1 MWCDNSYLGGRVLIM
16 VGSRGTLVVLF
27 QWRVRYVPIQASS
40 LSSWNSPHE
49 YHTYHEYKYLNTGKH
64 QHPKSSNAK
73 KRIWSHWQH
82 HGTSAP
88 QPDKASPRFDIRF
101 PPRPSRNSMWICD
114 IWANI
119 VQICKCAKNT
129 EKHLWHLLKQQTPF
143 RSYPVARQFT
153 SPSVLAISVLKHLQ
167 SHHFYCWCKP
177 HIHPYPSW
185 PQEWK
190 QHSTSYKKFR
200 FYPQFLWI
208 PC

>member
-1 MWCDNSYLGGRVLIM
+1 M
-16 VGSRGTLVVLF
+16 VGSRWALVVVF
-27 QWRVRYVPIQASS
+27 HWRVTYVPQG
-40 LSSWNSPHE
+40 PHC
-49 YHTYHEYKYLNTGKH
+49 HPARIFHMNITHIKNINTSTLGKH
-64 QHPKSSNAK
+64 QHPRSSNAK
-73 KRIWSHWQH
+73 KRIWSWHWPELQVLNW
-82 HGTSAP
+82 TRQAL
-88 QPDKASPRFDIRF
+88 DLTYVFSPNL
-101 PPRPSRNSMWICD
+101 PVTPCEYV
-114 IWANI
+114 AYA
-119 VQICKCAKNT
+119 QILCKCKCTKKT

>member
-27 QWRVRYVPIQASS
+27 QWRVRYVPIHASS

-119 VQICKCAKNT
+119 MQICKCAKNREASLT
-129 EKHLWHLLKQQTPF
+129 SIETANTIPFLSCGEAIYIPISFGDIGVETSSVSPFLLLMQ
-143 RSYPVARQFT
+143 A
-153 SPSVLAISVLKHLQ
+153 
-167 SHHFYCWCKP
+167 
-177 HIHPYPSW
+177 PYPPISIMTTGM
-185 PQEWK
+185 K
-190 QHSTSYKKFR
+190 TTQHV
-200 FYPQFLWI
+200 L
-208 PC
+208 